1 MTLVSLGSQRW
12 RFLAQGPVPI
22 ARESADPRGQAAA
35 EESGVELNTKAR
47 YAVMAMADLAKY
59 GMRSSVPLSAV
70 AERQGLSLAYL
81 EQIFLRL
88 RRTGL
93 VASARG
99 RSGGYVLTRPASD
112 IHIDEIMRAME
123 EGTRLTRCLDAEA
136 GCVGDRRCLTHGL
149 WHALGAHIDSFLANV
164 TLQEVIDGTPLGKP
178 AETQALDVQLQRR
191 PELVAR

>member
-1 MTLVSLGSQRW
+1 V
-12 RFLAQGPVPI
+12 AI
-22 ARESADPRGQAAA
+22 ASESAARRVPAAA

-59 GMRSSVPLSAV
+59 GARSAVPLSAV

-88 RRTGL
+88 RRAGL

-99 RSGGYVLTRPASD
+99 RTGGYVLTRPACD
-112 IHIDEIMRAME
+112 IHIDEIMNVMQE
-123 EGTRLTRCLDAEA
+123 ETRLTRCLDAEA
-136 GCVGDRRCLTHGL
+136 GCIGDQRCLTHGL
-149 WHALGAHIDSFLANV
+149 WHALGAQIDTFLARV
-164 TLQEVIDGTPLGKP
+164 SLQDVIDGVPLPKR
-178 AETQALDVQLQRR
+178 AETPAPEPQPQQRQ